1 MLINIEA
8 ERARHGLSKSQ
19 LSNLLG
25 VTLKTYQNWITEKTD
40 IPSSKIIQMAKLWF
54 VTTDYLLST
63 RRDR

>member
-40 IPSSKIIQMAKLWF
+40 IPSSKIIQMAKLWS

-63 RRDR
+63 RGDR